1 MLILVARAYLLHALL
16 IVLFVQALRRGAA
29 PERILTTTLL
39 GMLVIDR
46 IYHLIT
52 NQHAVMFMGVNLG
65 HFAIDCIGLAV
76 FLTVALCAN
85 RSYPLW
91 IGAAQLIAFSS
102 HIYPMLVQ
110 DLRGPAYLA
119 MSIMPSYVQATAM
132 ACGLIAHTRRLK
144 TPGSYRSWRA
154 SFSPMPAGMPGRWPS
169 A

>member
-1 MLILVARAYLLHALL
+1 MLIWAARAYLLHAVL

-39 GMLVIDR
+39 GMLVFDR

-52 NQHAVMFMGVNLG
+52 SQRGVMIMGVNLG
-65 HFAIDCIGLAV
+65 HFAIDTIGLAI

-102 HIYPMLVQ
+102 HVYPMLVH
-110 DLRGPAYLA
+110 DVRGPAYLA

-132 ACGLIAHTRRLK
+132 ALGLIAHTRRLK
-144 TPGSYRSWRA
+144 RRGSYRSWRA
-154 SFSPMPAGMPGRWPS
+154 SFVPTPANMPRTSPS